1 MTQLQIPMEPVQG
14 TVSAA
19 AGEAAKADGMARA
32 EAATPIDWA
41 TACQNGI
48 REMARRGLP
57 FQAADLIR
65 EGLVDEPDR
74 PAMWGPQFGIAARA
88 GVIEHAGVVASARS
102 TVHRSLCRQWIGTA
116 AYRKAAA

>member
-1 MTQLQIPMEPVQG
+1 MTQLQIPMEPVSG

-32 EAATPIDWA
+32 EASTPVDWG

-48 REMARRGLP
+48 REMARRGTP
-57 FQAADLIR
+57 FQAADLIA
-65 EGLVDEPDR
+65 EGLVDEPAH

-88 GVIEHAGVVASARS
+88 GVIEHAGVVPSTRA

-116 AYRKAAA
+116 AHRSAA

>member
-1 MTQLQIPMEPVQG
+1 
-14 TVSAA
+14 VSPA
-19 AGEAAKADGMARA
+19 AGEAAKQDGMKRA
-32 EAATPIDWA
+32 QKHTPIDWA

-48 REMARRGLP
+48 AEMARRGIP

-65 EGLVDEPDR
+65 EGLVDEPEH

-88 GVIEHAGVVASARS
+88 GVIEHAGVVPSTRA
-102 TVHRSLCRQWIGTA
+102 TVHRSLCRQWIGTP